1 MGTTIK
7 KHSVSNSG
15 ENAVDAA
22 LLVEFRRAAFRV
34 PDRDIVCIMGTD
46 AIYNQAAELA
56 VGEGIKVLRFCGGG
70 ALEWNPESGEG
81 FYCALNFDG
90 GPEDWD
96 EAVKAAQLKYRQ
108 EWDFAHEGE
117 MTGLI
122 GLDVG
127 FSGERPS
134 SGVARLCASGD
145 VLVGHCGVTL
155 GERIA
160 VVGNSPAQLVAI
172 DAPIAAI
179 RPDEY
184 RNCEKMMVRGMFAK
198 RCKPGC
204 SHVRG
209 TGQQFRK
216 AGANAEQMRSLA
228 ADLAVKFPRMV
239 ASCNIM
245 EAFPNKW
252 EFLGVALAGD
262 VYENAPRLKRGK
274 KFDWLYDKWVERD
287 LFSSLARELRIK
299 KRDEFLKQCGENNQH
314 DQRAALSVRVDR
326 RLCVRRTV
334 HAVGDERGGYFF
346 LPPWKVGAGGNSA
359 TPRACGHM
367 D

>member
-1 MGTTIK
+1 
-7 KHSVSNSG
+7 
-15 ENAVDAA
+15 
-22 LLVEFRRAAFRV
+22 
-34 PDRDIVCIMGTD
+34 
-46 AIYNQAAELA
+46 
-56 VGEGIKVLRFCGGG
+56 
-70 ALEWNPESGEG
+70 
-81 FYCALNFDG
+81 
-90 GPEDWD
+90 
-96 EAVKAAQLKYRQ
+96 
-108 EWDFAHEGE
+108 

-127 FSGERPS
+127 FSGKRPS
-134 SGVARLCASGD
+134 SGVARLCASGE

-155 GERIA
+155 EERIA

-179 RPDEY
+179 PPDEY

-216 AGANAEQMRSLA
+216 AGGDSAEQMRSLA
-228 ADLAVKFPRMV
+228 SAGDLAVKFPRMV

-245 EAFPNKW
+245 EAFPNG
-252 EFLGVALAGD
+252 FLGVALAGD

-299 KRDEFLKQCGENNQH
+299 KRDEFLKQCREKNQH
-314 DQRAALSVRVDR
+314 DQRAALV
-326 RLCVRRTV
+326 CVLTAACV
-334 HAVGDERGGYFF
+334 SAGQYTAVGDERGGYFF
-346 LPPWKVGAGGNSA
+346 LPPWKFWAKWAQEEIRQRRGLADIWISGREYNQDCRL
-359 TPRACGHM
+359 P
-367 D
+367 